1 MIVRIALGQ
10 YLAQASASV
19 LTMLALVLKRSSRV
33 IPERDIVEYKNVMK
47 ICGRCLVIKT
57 FALC

>member
-47 ICGRCLVIKT
+47 ISGRCLVIKT